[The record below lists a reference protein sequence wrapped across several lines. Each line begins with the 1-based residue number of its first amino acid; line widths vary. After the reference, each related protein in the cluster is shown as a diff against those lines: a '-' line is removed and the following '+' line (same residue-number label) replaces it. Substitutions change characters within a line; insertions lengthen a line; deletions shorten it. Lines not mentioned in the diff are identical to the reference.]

1 MIGRSVSK
9 VWWRRYFRRNARSW
23 GELEQF
29 PHLRADRQRLILA
42 ERLMSQ
48 IQFFGNRED
57 ALPEWREAAKI
68 RDVEEFW
75 RLWPSLPIL
84 DKKMLRSRFE
94 PQEMKRQ
101 FHIRGTVSSTG
112 GSTGEPTRFLHD
124 PLMLQSTTAQAIYAR
139 VRMGWSPGL
148 PTMVIWGSERD
159 IGKHTSF
166 RARLY
171 NRPLNVFMIEGYKL
185 DQQTV
190 ERLVVMI
197 RKHRPVAVYGFSS
210 MLEFVARKALELG
223 LAPPRGS
230 VKVAWNGGE
239 MVFEEQSK
247 IFRKA
252 FGVPILNCY
261 GGRELSTMAFEE
273 KEGSPLHI
281 LRPWL
286 FAEIV
291 DDNGRPIGP
300 GEPGRLLWTSTI
312 CRGTPFIRY
321 DIGDL
326 ASYDSF
332 GENESGILSLQT
344 LHGRVAGLLVLP
356 NGLRINC
363 IYWNHLFKE
372 FPEIHQFQVALK
384 QGQEIE
390 LRLKGE
396 GFAPRR
402 EGQIRGT
409 LANFLGP
416 LPVRIH
422 WMEKIPLTEQGKL
435 VQVVRED

>member
-1 MIGRSVSK
+1 MIGRLVSE

-23 GELEQF
+23 EELEQF

-75 RLWPSLPIL
+75 RLWPGLPIL

-101 FHIRGTVSSTG
+101 FHIQGTVSSTG

-171 NRPLNVFMIEGYKL
+171 NRLLNVFMIEGYKL

-197 RKHRPVAVYGFSS
+197 RKHRPVAVYGFTSV
-210 MLEFVARKALELG
+210 LKFVARKALELN
-223 LAPPRGS
+223 LAPP
-230 VKVAWNGGE
+230 
-239 MVFEEQSK
+239 Q
-247 IFRKA
+247 
-252 FGVPILNCY
+252 GV
-261 GGRELSTMAFEE
+261 
-273 KEGSPLHI
+273 
-281 LRPWL
+281 
-286 FAEIV
+286 
-291 DDNGRPIGP
+291 
-300 GEPGRLLWTSTI
+300 
-312 CRGTPFIRY
+312 
-321 DIGDL
+321 
-326 ASYDSF
+326 
-332 GENESGILSLQT
+332 
-344 LHGRVAGLLVLP
+344 
-356 NGLRINC
+356 
-363 IYWNHLFKE
+363 
-372 FPEIHQFQVALK
+372 
-384 QGQEIE
+384 
-390 LRLKGE
+390 
-396 GFAPRR
+396 
-402 EGQIRGT
+402 
-409 LANFLGP
+409 
-416 LPVRIH
+416 
-422 WMEKIPLTEQGKL
+422 
-435 VQVVRED
+435 